1 MITLARSPVSSD
13 PGVVSG
19 ALVFRNTRVM
29 AQTLLDYIDA
39 GDSLEL
45 FLKHFPSVSKEDA
58 EDFLRLV
65 REESHS
71 VAP

>member
-1 MITLARSPVSSD
+1 MVTLERSPIQSD
-13 PGVVSG
+13 PRVVSG

-45 FLKHFPSVSKEDA
+45 FLRHFPSVAREDA
-58 EDFLRLV
+58 VEFLRSV
-65 REESHS
+65 REEGHS
-71 VAP
+71 